1 MTNEV
6 FLVAYEDETHSERVL
21 SYAIAR
27 AQKNSASILVA
38 HILQWSP
45 YSFLTQEELA
55 ERHMRRR
62 EELARAQAAIIDP
75 AMARVRAAGLQADA
89 ALRYGGV
96 VELLVEIAS
105 ESGAALIFVGRSGA
119 GSIAAR
125 VFGSVPLGL
134 AQIAP
139 VPTVIVP

>member
-1 MTNEV
+1 V
-6 FLVAYEDETHSERVL
+6 FLVAYEDETHSDRVL
-21 SYAIAR
+21 SYAISR
-27 AQKNSASILVA
+27 AQKNSASILLV

-55 ERHMRRR
+55 ERHMRRQ
-62 EELARAQAAIIDP
+62 EELSRAQAAIIDP
-75 AMARVRAAGLQADA
+75 AMARVRAAGLQVDA
-89 ALRYGGV
+89 ALRYGAV
-96 VELLVEIAS
+96 VELIVEIAR
-105 ESGAALIFVGRSGA
+105 ESGATLIFVGRSGA

-125 VFGSVPLGL
+125 VFGSVPIGL

>member
-1 MTNEV
+1 MNREV
-6 FLVAYEDETHSERVL
+6 FLVAYEDGEHSDRVL
-21 SYAIAR
+21 SYAISR
-27 AQKNSASILVA
+27 AKKDGASIMLA

-45 YSFLTQEELA
+45 YSFLTPEELA
-55 ERHMRRR
+55 ERHKRRQ
-62 EELARAQAAIIDP
+62 EEMTRAQTAIVDP
-75 AMARVRAAGLQADA
+75 AVEKVKAAGLEVTT

-96 VELLVEIAS
+96 VELIAEMAT
-105 ESGAALIFVGRSGA
+105 ESGASMIFVGRSGA

-125 VFGSVPLGL
+125 VFGSVPIGL